1 MLRRDFGR
9 ALVTGAAA
17 AGLSGAVAAAPAP
30 PAPDAPWRVF
40 PDLPVRS
47 AVKIRTG
54 GDYWIIVGEGG
65 MTSRVSL
72 DWFRRNNVRHL
83 TAKGASQLS
92 ATELSL
98 TNRLGDFLAADGPWD
113 LDRLKRMQDDC
124 AKSDMLMEGV
134 RMDSAYIAMKPG
146 PERDRYLDVIREN
159 IRKAGQAGARLVS
172 YHWTITPIRR
182 NRRIQGRGAATYAGF
197 QLEPNWQGLAPD
209 PGGRVSSD
217 DYWERIDYFLKGVVP
232 VARASG
238 IRLACHPY
246 DPGGLPLGYM
256 GVDQWDA
263 GDFAA
268 AMKRYEL
275 VIDDVHNGFTY
286 ETAVAGAAMDDPNA
300 QLPLLRY
307 LAERDKI
314 AQVHFRN
321 IRGRR
326 NDAVETYIDEGDV
339 NMLDCVRVLRD
350 TGWEG
355 SLLPDHVPDVEDNP
369 VDPRK
374 LSNYAYAFGYIEG
387 LIRAARNEATMA
399 QRAMG
404 RR

>member
-1 MLRRDFGR
+1 MATEIDRREFGR
-9 ALVTGAAA
+9 ALTLAA
-17 AGLSGAVAAAPAP
+17 AGVGLSAPAAQAAAPP
-30 PAPDAPWRVF
+30 RDAPFRVM
-40 PDLPVRS
+40 PDLKVTRND
-47 AVKIRTG
+47 KIRTG
-54 GDYWIIVGEGG
+54 GDYWIIVGTGG
-65 MTSRVSL
+65 LTSKVSL
-72 DWFRRNNVRHL
+72 EFFQRLNVRHL

-124 AKSDMLMEGV
+124 GKAGMTMEGV
-134 RMDSAYIAMKPG
+134 RMDSAYIAMTPG
-146 PERDRYLDVIREN
+146 PERDRYLDIIRDN
-159 IRKAGQAGARLVS
+159 IRKAGQAGAKLVS

-182 NRRIQGRGAATYAGF
+182 NVRIPGRGGSTYAGF
-197 QLEPNWQGLAPD
+197 KLEPGWRDLPPTQAGK
-209 PGGRVSSD
+209 VSSE
-217 DYWERIDYFLKGVVP
+217 DYWSRIDYFLKGVVP
-232 VARASG
+232 VAREAG
-238 IRLACHPY
+238 IKLACHPY

-263 GDFAA
+263 GDFVA

-275 VIDDVHNGFTY
+275 AYDDVHNGFTY
-286 ETAVAGAAMDDPNA
+286 ETAVTGAALDDPNA

-307 LAERDKI
+307 LSERGKI

-374 LSNYAYAFGYIEG
+374 LTSYAYAFGYIEG
-387 LIRAARNEATMA
+387 LLRAAREEAI
-399 QRAMG
+399 RAT
-404 RR
+404 RV

>member
-1 MLRRDFGR
+1 MHRRDFGR
-9 ALVTGAAA
+9 ALITGAAA
-17 AGLSGAVAAAPAP
+17 AGLGGAAQAAPAR
-30 PAPDAPWRVF
+30 PAADAPWRVF
-40 PDLPVRS
+40 PDLPVQAS
-47 AVKIRTG
+47 LNIRTG

-65 MTSRVSL
+65 LTSKVSL
-72 DWFRRNNVRHL
+72 DWFSRMNVRHL

-98 TNRLGDFLAADGPWD
+98 TNRLGDFLTADGPWD

-124 AKSDMLMEGV
+124 ARANMVMEGV
-134 RMDSAYIAMKPG
+134 RMDSAYIVMKPG
-146 PERDRYLDVIREN
+146 PERDRHLDVIRAN
-159 IRKAGQAGARLVS
+159 IVKAGQAGARLVS
-172 YHWTITPIRR
+172 YHWTMAPIRR
-182 NRRIQGRGAATYAGF
+182 NRRIAGRGGATYAGF
-197 QLEPNWQGLAPD
+197 RLEPNWRDLPVGPA
-209 PGGRVSSD
+209 GRVSAD

-232 VARASG
+232 VAREAG

-268 AMKRYEL
+268 AMKRYEM
-275 VIDDVHNGFTY
+275 VVDDVHNGFTY
-286 ETAVAGAAMDDPNA
+286 ETAVAGGAMDDPNA
-300 QLPLLRY
+300 QLPLLRH
-307 LAERDKI
+307 LATRGKI

-321 IRGRR
+321 IRGRK

-339 NMLDCVRVLRD
+339 DMLAVVRVLRD
-350 TGWEG
+350 CGWEG

-374 LSNYAYAFGYIEG
+374 LANYAYAFGYIEG
-387 LIRAARNEATMA
+387 LLRAARNEAAMA
-399 QRAMG
+399 QRAARG
-404 RR
+404 G

>member
-1 MLRRDFGR
+1 MDRRDFGR

-17 AGLSGAVAAAPAP
+17 AGLGGTAQGASARMAA
-30 PAPDAPWRVF
+30 DAPWRVF
-40 PDLPVRS
+40 PDLPVRGDL
-47 AVKIRTG
+47 KIRTG

-65 MTSRVSL
+65 MTSKVSL
-72 DWFRRNNVRHL
+72 DWFARMNVRHL
-83 TAKGASQLS
+83 TAKGTSQLS

-113 LDRLKRMQDDC
+113 LDRLKSMQDDC
-124 AKSDMLMEGV
+124 GKAGMTMEGV

-146 PERDRYLDVIREN
+146 PERDRYLDVIRDN
-159 IRKAGQAGARLVS
+159 IRKAGAAGAKLVS

-182 NRRIQGRGAATYAGF
+182 NRRIPGRGGSTYAGF
-197 QLEPNWQGLAPD
+197 RLEPNWRELPVAQGGP
-209 PGGRVSSD
+209 VSSD

-232 VARASG
+232 VCREAG
-238 IRLACHPY
+238 IKLACHPY

-256 GVDQWDA
+256 GVAHWDS

-268 AMKRYEL
+268 AMRRYEL
-275 VIDDVHNGFTY
+275 TVDDVHNGFTY
-286 ETAVAGAAMDDPNA
+286 ETAVAGAALADPNA

-307 LAERDKI
+307 LAQRGKI

-321 IRGRR
+321 IRGGR

-339 NMLDCVRVLRD
+339 NMLDVVRVLRD
-350 TGWEG
+350 CGWEG
-355 SLLPDHVPDVEDNP
+355 SLLPDHVPDVDDNP

-374 LSNYAYAFGYIEG
+374 LGNYAYAFGYIEG
-387 LIRAARNEATMA
+387 LIRAARNEAAMA
-399 QRAMG
+399 RRATG
-404 RR
+404 RG